1 MLTAR
6 PGPQWHQFGEQR
18 CMCLILETGNGMDVG
33 SPSQEL
39 GQGGEST
46 LKVSR
51 VQKNDLSA
59 WRESGLED
67 ASWKRCC

>member
-1 MLTAR
+1 
-6 PGPQWHQFGEQR
+6 
-18 CMCLILETGNGMDVG
+18 MCLILETGNGMDVG